1 MSTGC
6 KRKIDLSDQAMFLQR
21 FKVQV
26 RPSLCPFWVGFRQW
40 TSLVMRTC
48 GIVDDLLEHFRQVLQ
63 ITIFLYYDHAAE
75 LFHRKIM
82 IKLEKK
88 RCPGLGLFYGL
99 LATVFFSVIALLVKT
114 IDGVHAVEISAIR
127 CFFQMLFVMPMLIY
141 HKTGFLGPRDKR
153 IYLVTRGFVGSNAMI
168 LLYYA
173 VQQMPLADAT
183 VIMFS
188 NPVFT
193 SLLAWIFLKEKCT
206 IWDCVF
212 TVFTL
217 AGVVMIARPPF
228 IFGARIEGIEGD
240 YTSHLMGTIAAFGG
254 AIGAACTFVVLRKMG
269 KSVHYF
275 LSVWYYAVIGFIEC
289 VIALFI
295 LGEWTVPF
303 CGRDRWMLMLIAIL
317 GIAGQVFLT
326 KALQIE
332 KAGPVALMRTVDVVL
347 AFSFQFIFFHQKPTM
362 WSLGGACCVV
372 VSTCGVAL
380 RKCVITLA
388 VLREYRTGPPELTR
402 HFRSVKREGHLDWR
416 AASQGHP
423 ILHLYMLCH
432 LKLPAG
438 KGPIDIGD
446 NLSITMATDSDSEA
460 MGATVCHGSAL
471 SVTMSAETEACSDYG
486 MPVSQSCARPL
497 SDQPEASILCLR
509 TDPGKSV
516 PVAQE
521 ADSVCGGDGTRM
533 ETQGN
538 QSGTTEVCSSLT
550 FQSVVLPD
558 VSISDGSPCQLL
570 LTTAGTKCLR
580 PDTLPCQRGHRRSS
594 LPVAA
599 WHQLSGFDQR
609 QAGKSGKP
617 ARTIEA
623 KIRHYLKDGFSSLER
638 LNRRPKAKVTMEGFF
653 NRASQEGVLSSS
665 KQSTIPQKGDGNCGP
680 ANSEFVRNR
689 KDRSTVLVRRFNKGD
704 RTVKRSVCTGTKAIV
719 RSMLSGHIAE
729 RARGDVYSWAS
740 RESAIRSVRGRC
752 AEPLAVSLRVCRR
765 LLGYQWVRLSEIYH
779 ALSTEDNLLHPCRKP
794 LASPRCPC
802 LRVAWPPDP
811 CPAPLRYGYR
821 ASSQRTSVCAR
832 LSGAFLEAT
841 TGLWPRSSLPGVS
854 GSSTGK
860 AVLKERQLCS
870 SMSSSSPVQLNVT
883 GICKELA
890 ELRPLIQFPE
900 EIASILTEQEQQ
912 LYRRIFP
919 LDYLCFLTRDL
930 ANPGCGR
937 RLHPSL
943 KASLSAPAM
952 PTQTQRNTVEDL
964 VTRFNEVSSWV
975 TWLILTA
982 GSMEEK
988 REVFSHL
995 VHVAKSCWNMG
1006 NYNAV
1011 MEFLAGL
1018 RSRKVLKMW
1027 QFMDQSDIETIRSLK
1042 DAMAQHE
1049 SSSEYKKVVSRALN
1063 IPRCKVVPF
1072 CGVFLKELSE
1082 ALDGAASIISLRH
1095 SPHDSPQTSLEFVT
1109 DYSGQQN
1116 FLQRVGAD
1124 GLHSQEKETTV
1135 SNILQI
1141 IRSCNRSLEVDEG
1154 DEGHHEGPCASFK
1167 DRNRNQFV
1175 VGDLSDS
1182 EGEISELAKEVHF
1195 QGTEETH
1202 RAFTHGTELIP
1213 WYVVSLQPDVHQF
1226 LLQGATVIHY
1236 DQESHL
1242 SARCLLHLQPDNCTL
1257 TWASPRSG
1265 SLPPAD
1271 PPGLGQPVASGLAE
1285 GLLDLSAVKAVF
1297 MGHTG
1302 LDVNAVCLQNKLCN
1316 TMRAEENGVS
1326 LLYGLHTTDNRLLHF
1341 VAPSHTARTL
1351 YEGLTEL
1358 VSAMRKLKAFPDQ
1371 RLHWLRRQ
1379 YVSLYQEDGRYEGP
1393 TLAQAIELFGGRRWN
1408 VGTGNPE
1415 KPTGQKNNY
1424 NTKKKKKALVR
1435 KDSGDATDDEPIQRK
1450 SKSCK
1455 DTSNRNGIEL
1465 RDSMDQEEL
1474 EDDLPGP
1481 FTPLNTRTPGTLTSS
1496 CSSSSSSSSN
1506 MSIVTPSHPLS
1517 SPVLSGSTKAQQGSW
1532 SSRSWHGR
1540 GKGCFKGFQNL
1551 MNSYSTMSFIEF
1563 VELFKSF
1570 SIRSR
1575 KDLKELFDTYAIPCT
1590 PSGPESAPLY
1600 TSLKI
1605 DDRDNGLQ
1613 PELDLLTRNGSD
1625 LGLFIRTRQQMTD
1638 NQKQISDAI
1647 AAASIVTN
1655 GTGVENASLG
1665 MLGLAIPQLND
1676 FLVNCQ
1682 REHLTYDQILSVIQK
1697 FEPCVSMRQMGW
1709 MSFEGFA
1716 RFLMDKENFASRNDE
1731 SQVNMDELQYPISFY
1746 YIESSHNTYLTGHQL
1761 KGESSVELYSHVLL
1775 QGCRSVELDCWD
1787 GDDGSPIIY
1796 HGHTLTTKIPFKDV
1810 VEAINRSA
1818 FVNSDMP
1825 VIISIENHCSLL
1837 QQRKMAEIFKAVFGD
1852 KLVTKFLLE
1861 NDFSDDPLLPSPLQ
1875 LKGKIL
1881 LKNKKLKAHQAPV
1894 DIIKQ
1899 KARQL
1904 AHMQAQASNWTPGGI
1919 SPGNN
1924 YDDEDDEDEYD
1935 DDYESLSDDN
1945 MLEDKPDGKTS
1956 GDKEDQSIIED
1967 MHKRIKK
1974 SDNAVIPSKGK
1985 VFDMELGEEF
1995 YLPQNKKESRQI
2007 AQELSDLIIYC
2018 QAVKFPGL
2026 STLSPLASGRGKDRK
2041 SRKSI
2046 FGTTSTRSG
2055 GSPGES
2061 VTLSRA
2067 SGKGVVDGARLTGE
2081 DHTSPGLSSSASL
2094 SAIIRTP
2101 KCYHI
2106 SSVNENAAKRLCR
2119 RYSRTLIQHT
2129 ACQLLR
2135 TYPAATRI
2143 DSSNLNPLPFWLHGM
2158 QLVALNYQTDDLPM
2172 QLNTA
2177 LFEANGRCGYVLK
2190 PPLLWD
2196 RCCPAYPPLC
2206 PLERDVEGVSPTQYS
2221 LTIVSGQNVCPANS
2235 AGSPCVEVELLGIPA
2250 DSCHFRTKPIHRNT
2264 LNPMW
2269 SENFLF
2275 RVHFEDFCFL
2285 RITVVENNS
2294 SQTTAQRILPLRA
2307 LKPGYRHVQLRTP
2320 HNEPLEVSS
2329 LFIYSRKIEDSPSE
2343 TALPAAT
2350 QFRSEERRAA
2360 QKHKV
2365 TVYGVPGPEPFTVVS
2380 VTEQTTATELLGKL
2394 LMSTDGAS
2402 ESFLCEV
2409 KVPLA
2414 KERSDSKRC
2423 PPLRR
2428 LNSEEE
2434 VLRLVNSWQ
2443 PEEGYVGRICLKNRE
2458 ENLQISNVVK
2468 AREVETVVSTATG
2481 EDDTFLVQVHD
2492 VSPEQPHTVIR
2503 VPRYSTA
2510 QDIIQQTLTKA
2521 KYSLSILSNPT
2532 SSDYVLLEEM
2542 PKEAGSRK
2550 SQTKTSQRVLLSDES
2565 VYQAQSR
2572 WKGAGKFILKL
2583 KEQMVREDKRK
2594 GISFASEL
2602 KKLTSRSRS
2611 VAAMPPQE
2619 SSHSKDDISRAAC
2632 SVTDPQE

>member
-1 MSTGC
+1 
-6 KRKIDLSDQAMFLQR
+6 
-21 FKVQV
+21 
-26 RPSLCPFWVGFRQW
+26 
-40 TSLVMRTC
+40 
-48 GIVDDLLEHFRQVLQ
+48 
-63 ITIFLYYDHAAE
+63 
-75 LFHRKIM
+75 
-82 IKLEKK
+82 
-88 RCPGLGLFYGL
+88 
-99 LATVFFSVIALLVKT
+99 
-114 IDGVHAVEISAIR
+114 
-127 CFFQMLFVMPMLIY
+127 
-141 HKTGFLGPRDKR
+141 
-153 IYLVTRGFVGSNAMI
+153 
-168 LLYYA
+168 
-173 VQQMPLADAT
+173 
-183 VIMFS
+183 
-188 NPVFT
+188 
-193 SLLAWIFLKEKCT
+193 
-206 IWDCVF
+206 
-212 TVFTL
+212 
-217 AGVVMIARPPF
+217 
-228 IFGARIEGIEGD
+228 
-240 YTSHLMGTIAAFGG
+240 
-254 AIGAACTFVVLRKMG
+254 
-269 KSVHYF
+269 
-275 LSVWYYAVIGFIEC
+275 
-289 VIALFI
+289 
-295 LGEWTVPF
+295 
-303 CGRDRWMLMLIAIL
+303 
-317 GIAGQVFLT
+317 
-326 KALQIE
+326 
-332 KAGPVALMRTVDVVL
+332 
-347 AFSFQFIFFHQKPTM
+347 
-362 WSLGGACCVV
+362 
-372 VSTCGVAL
+372 
-380 RKCVITLA
+380 
-388 VLREYRTGPPELTR
+388 
-402 HFRSVKREGHLDWR
+402 
-416 AASQGHP
+416 
-423 ILHLYMLCH
+423 MLCH
-432 LKLPAG
+432 LKLSAG
-438 KGPIDIGD
+438 KGQMDIGD
-446 NLSITMATDSDSEA
+446 ILSATMASEDI
-460 MGATVCHGSAL
+460 GSAVGHGTAL
-471 SVTMSAETEACSDYG
+471 SSTLSAETINNGDYS
-486 MPVSQSCARPL
+486 MPASLARPVSH
-497 SDQPEASILCLR
+497 QPEVSNQGCRSNQRLYQNLGYDSGEGTFLDAGYKCWDYTLAKRASATAKLVDTSRGEWATAGLDLEFC
-509 TDPGKSV
+509 PASSV
-516 PVAQE
+516 SACRE
-521 ADSVCGGDGTRM
+521 ADSVCGSDGIRAEMAEGFSPVTPR
-533 ETQGN
+533 
-538 QSGTTEVCSSLT
+538 SGA
-550 FQSVVLPD
+550 LPK
-558 VSISDGSPCQLL
+558 VSHSEGSPCQLEF
-570 LTTAGTKCLR
+570 TTAGTKGLC
-580 PDTLPCQRGHRRSS
+580 PDPKLSQCGHRRSS
-594 LPVAA
+594 LPVASLC
-599 WHQLSGFDQR
+599 QLSCSSTR
-609 QAGKSGKP
+609 QAGTQGTP
-617 ARTIEA
+617 VRTVGA
-623 KIRHYLKDGFSSLER
+623 CRHYLRDGYSSLER
-638 LNRRPKAKVTMEGFF
+638 LNRRPKTKVSVESLFSRATPEGT
-653 NRASQEGVLSSS
+653 LCS
-665 KQSTIPQKGDGNCGP
+665 KQSTIPQKSDSDSGP
-680 ANSEFVRNR
+680 SDSEFIRDR
-689 KDRSTVLVRRFNKGD
+689 KERSTVLVRRYYKGD
-704 RTVKRSVCTGTKAIV
+704 RTVKKSVCTGTKAIV

-729 RARGDVYSWAS
+729 RAWEAVLHRCPSDEGTVRSIRGHS
-740 RESAIRSVRGRC
+740 
-752 AEPLAVSLRVCRR
+752 AEPLTLSLV
-765 LLGYQWVRLSEIYH
+765 
-779 ALSTEDNLLHPCRKP
+779 EDNLLHPCRKL
-794 LASPRCPC
+794 LALPGCVC
-802 LRVAWPPDP
+802 LRAAWLPDP
-811 CPAPLRYGYR
+811 CPAQLRYGYR

-832 LSGAFLEAT
+832 LNGAFLEAT
-841 TGLWPRSSLPGVS
+841 TGLWPRSALPGVT
-854 GSSTGK
+854 GGSTGK
-860 AVLKERQLCS
+860 AMLKERQLYS
-870 SMSSSSPVQLNVT
+870 NMTSSSPLQPNVT
-883 GICKELA
+883 GISKELA
-890 ELRPLIQFPE
+890 ELRHLIQFPE
-900 EIASILTEQEQQ
+900 EIASVLTEQEQQ

-930 ANPGCGR
+930 AGPDCTR

-952 PTQTQRNTVEDL
+952 ATQTQRNTVEDL

-988 REVFSHL
+988 REVFSYL
-995 VHVAKSCWNMG
+995 VHVAKCCWNMG

-1027 QFMDQSDIETIRSLK
+1027 QFMDQSDIEIIRSLK

-1063 IPRCKVVPF
+1063 IPGCKVVPF

-1095 SPHDSPQTSLEFVT
+1095 SPHNSPEASLEFVT

-1116 FLQRVGAD
+1116 FLQRAGPD
-1124 GLHSQEKETTV
+1124 GLHSQEKEATV

-1141 IRSCNRSLEVDEG
+1141 IRSCNRSLEIDEG
-1154 DEGHHEGPCASFK
+1154 EEGHHEGSCTSRKNSFK

-1182 EGEISELAKEVHF
+1182 EGELSEMAKEAQF

-1202 RAFTHGTELIP
+1202 RAFGHGTELIP
-1213 WYVVSLQPDVHQF
+1213 WYVVTLQPDVHQF

-1242 SARCLLHLQPDNCTL
+1242 SARCLLRLQPDNCTL
-1257 TWASPRSG
+1257 TWANPRSG

-1271 PPGLGQPVASGLAE
+1271 PPGLGQAVASGLAE
-1285 GLLDLSAVKAVF
+1285 GLLDLSVVKAVF
-1297 MGHTG
+1297 LGHSG

-1341 VAPSHTARTL
+1341 VAPKHTAHVL
-1351 YEGLTEL
+1351 YEGLAEL
-1358 VSAMRKLKAFPDQ
+1358 VSAMRKLKKFPDQ

-1408 VGTGNPE
+1408 ISTGATE
-1415 KPTGQKNNY
+1415 KPSGQKNNY

-1435 KDSGDATDDEPIQRK
+1435 KDSGDATDDEPVQRK
-1450 SKSCK
+1450 TKSYK
-1455 DTSNRNGIEL
+1455 DTSNRNGMEL

-1474 EDDLPGP
+1474 DQSL
-1481 FTPLNTRTPGTLTSS
+1481 L
-1496 CSSSSSSSSN
+1496 CSYR
-1506 MSIVTPSHPLS
+1506 
-1517 SPVLSGSTKAQQGSW
+1517 AW

-1540 GKGCFKGFQNL
+1540 GKGSFKGFQNL
-1551 MNSYSTMSFIEF
+1551 MISYSTMSFIEF

-1575 KDLKELFDTYAIPCT
+1575 KDLKELFDTYAVPCT
-1590 PSGPESAPLY
+1590 LSSPESAPLY
-1600 TSLKI
+1600 TSLRI
-1605 DDRDNGLQ
+1605 DDKDSELQ

-1625 LGLFIRTRQQMTD
+1625 LGLFIRTHQQMSD

-1665 MLGLAIPQLND
+1665 VLGLAIPQLND

-1682 REHLTYDQILSVIQK
+1682 REHLTYDQILSIIQK

-1716 RFLMDKENFASRNDE
+1716 RFLMDKENFASKNEE
-1731 SQVNMDELQYPISFY
+1731 SMVNMEELQYPISYY

-1761 KGESSVELYSHVLL
+1761 KGESSVELYSQVLL

-1810 VEAINRSA
+1810 VEAVSRTA

-1825 VIISIENHCSLL
+1825 VIMSIENHCSLP

-1852 KLVTKFLLE
+1852 KLVTKFLFE
-1861 NDFSDDPLLPSPLQ
+1861 SDFSDDPLLPSPLQ

-1894 DIIKQ
+1894 DILKQ
-1899 KARQL
+1899 KAHQL
-1904 AHMQAQASNWTPGGI
+1904 AHMQAQVSNWTPAG
-1919 SPGNN
+1919 SSSGNN
-1924 YDDEDDEDEYD
+1924 HDDDEDDEDEYD
-1935 DDYESLSDDN
+1935 DDYESLSDGERALTVSN
-1945 MLEDKPDGKTS
+1945 
-1956 GDKEDQSIIED
+1956 Q
-1967 MHKRIKK
+1967 RFK
-1974 SDNAVIPSKGK
+1974 SLTRLLPQ

-2046 FGTTSTRSG
+2046 FGTTSARSG

-2061 VTLSRA
+2061 VTLGRTP
-2067 SGKGVVDGARLTGE
+2067 GKGGVEGVRPTLEEHAVSTL
-2081 DHTSPGLSSSASL
+2081 SPSASL

-2119 RYSRTLIQHT
+2119 RYSQTLIQHT

-2143 DSSNLNPLPFWLHGM
+2143 DSSNPNPLPFWLHGM

-2177 LFEANGRCGYVLK
+2177 LFEANGHCGYVLK
-2190 PPLLWD
+2190 PPALWD
-2196 RCCPAYPPLC
+2196 RCCPMHQQLC
-2206 PLERDVEGVSPTQYS
+2206 PLERDVEGMSPALYS

-2235 AGSPCVEVELLGIPA
+2235 AGSPCVEVEVLGIPA
-2250 DSCHFRTKPIHRNT
+2250 DCCHFRTKPIHRNT

-2294 SQTTAQRILPLRA
+2294 SQTTAQRTLPLRA
-2307 LKPGYRHVQLRTP
+2307 LKPGYRHVQLRTL

-2329 LFIYSRKIEDSPSE
+2329 LFIYSHRLEESPTG
-2343 TALPAAT
+2343 TAQPAL
-2350 QFRSEERRAA
+2350 FSSEERRAA

-2365 TVYGVPGPEPFTVVS
+2365 TVHGVPGPEPFTVVS
-2380 VTEQTTATELLGKL
+2380 VSEQTTARELLGML
-2394 LMSTDGAS
+2394 LTSTDSAS

-2423 PPLRR
+2423 PQRR
-2428 LNSEEE
+2428 LAPEEE
-2434 VLRLVNSWQ
+2434 IIRVISSWQ
-2443 PEEGYVGRICLKNRE
+2443 PEEGCVGRICLKTRE
-2458 ENLQISNVVK
+2458 ESQADNVV
-2468 AREVETVVSTATG
+2468 TA
-2481 EDDTFLVQVHD
+2481 EDDTFFVQVHD

-2503 VPRYSTA
+2503 APRYSTA
-2510 QDIIQQTLTKA
+2510 QDIIQQTLSKA
-2521 KYSLSILSNPT
+2521 KYSLSILSNPNP
-2532 SSDYVLLEEM
+2532 SDYVLLEEVA
-2542 PKEAGSRK
+2542 KEASSK
-2550 SQTKTSQRVLLSDES
+2550 KSSQTKPSQRVLPSDEC
-2565 VYQAQSR
+2565 VFQAQSR
-2572 WKGAGKFILKL
+2572 WKGAGKFVLKL

-2611 VAAMPPQE
+2611 IAAPQE
-2619 SSHSKDDISRAAC
+2619 SSHSKDDSVRAAC